1 MKYFYFQMLKDKKII
16 IHKTDGK
23 KTFIPF
29 TGRSYRTN
37 SSHGFLSLFSNFS
50 LSILAAI
57 LSSVKQGKQTIYD
70 FTFPPSTSL
79 SAALQVKPARRLQ
92 EKSAARCPSLS
103 LVCGWQAPSQTFKRV
118 LKCKLKRG
126 LFSFTSFAP

>member
-23 KTFIPF
+23 NIHSHYRKKLQNKLLTWIPLAF
-29 TGRSYRTN
+29 
-37 SSHGFLSLFSNFS
+37 FPNFS

-103 LVCGWQAPSQTFKRV
+103 RVCGWQAPSQTFKRV